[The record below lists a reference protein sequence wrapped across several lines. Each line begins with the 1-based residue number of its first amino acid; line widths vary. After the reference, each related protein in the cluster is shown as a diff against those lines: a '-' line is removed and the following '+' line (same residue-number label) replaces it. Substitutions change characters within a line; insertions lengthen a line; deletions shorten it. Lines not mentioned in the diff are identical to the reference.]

1 MYLVSILGESA
12 GVITEALEWL
22 RNNEKDKHI
31 VSIVLYSKNVKEE
44 VEVLRKVLK
53 DKRVKERIGDVEM
66 KFRNIGIE
74 DIENEKDLKK
84 FEKVVEKIL
93 KDIGKNEKIVVNVS
107 GGRKMMVILLMN
119 LIKGRNFSWL
129 NIISYLPRERIAE
142 LGSIIREKLDSGIKL
157 EDEEINDYFFS
168 GGKYK
173 VFYFSR

>member
-74 DIENEKDLKK
+74 DIENEKDIKK
-84 FEKVVEKIL
+84 FEKTVEKIL

-119 LIKGRNFSWL
+119 LIKSRNFSWL

-173 VFYFSR
+173 VFYFPK